1 MIQRSQTFAKILNM
15 LSDVLLIF
23 LAYPAAVALRF
34 DVLGGVVSVPLTS
47 GRMLAAAFAYS
58 VAVVFL
64 YACAGVYTGVRFR
77 RRGRLYAIV
86 AVNTAA
92 ALAAAALL
100 FAARLVD
107 FSRWTLVF
115 LWLLSSLFVLGKHRL
130 VGFVIGRVMAAGRSV
145 RHVAIVG
152 NGRLAEQFVRD
163 VQAAPELGV
172 VVDGYISGVERDGL
186 GERLGS
192 YEELQSILLD
202 HPLDCLV
209 VALEA
214 HETRFMRYVLMAAER
229 EGIRVELI
237 PFYNDYIPTHPTV
250 EVVGR
255 TKMMNLNA
263 TPLDSPGWAFVKRT
277 MDVVGAVCILV
288 LTSPVMV
295 IAAVGVKLTSPGPVL
310 FTQERVGRNRRPF
323 KMLKFRSMRA
333 DADHTGWTTGADPRK
348 TRFGSVIRKLSI
360 DELPQLFNVL
370 AGHMSLIGPR
380 PELPRYVRQFRDEVP
395 RYLVR
400 QQVRPGMTGWAQIH
414 GLRGDTSIEARVEY
428 DIWYIENWSVGLD
441 LRILLRTVC
450 GGFLNNETIIP
461 APASAPRT
469 ADGEAAQAADGAAS
483 GKR

>member
-1 MIQRSQTFAKILNM
+1 MIQKNQTFAKSLNM
-15 LSDVLLIF
+15 VSDVLLIF
-23 LAYPAAVALRF
+23 LAYLAAVALRF
-34 DVLGGVVSVPLTS
+34 DVLSGVVSVPLKS
-47 GRMLAAAFAYS
+47 GRMLAAAFAYG

-64 YACAGVYTGVRFR
+64 YAVAGVYAQVQFR

-92 ALAAAALL
+92 ALAAAALF
-100 FAARLVD
+100 FAARFVD
-107 FSRWTLVF
+107 FSRWALVF
-115 LWLLSSLFVLGKHRL
+115 LWLLSNLFVIAKHWL
-130 VGFVIGRVMAAGRSV
+130 VGFVIGRVTAAGRNA
-145 RHVAIVG
+145 RHVAVIG

-163 VQAAPELGV
+163 IQAAPELGV
-172 VVDGYISGVERDGL
+172 VVDGYISGAERDGL

-192 YEELQSILLD
+192 YEQLETILLV

-237 PFYNDYIPTHPTV
+237 PFYSEYIPPHPSV
-250 EVVGR
+250 EVVGK

-263 TPLDSPGWAFVKRT
+263 TPLDDPGRAFVKRA
-277 MDVVGAVCILV
+277 MDIVGALLILV
-288 LTSPVMV
+288 VTSPLML
-295 IAAVGVKLTSPGPVL
+295 IAAVGVKLTSPGPIL
-310 FTQERVGRNRRPF
+310 LKQERVGRNKKPF

-370 AGHMSLIGPR
+370 AGHMSLVGPR
-380 PELPRYVRQFRDEVP
+380 PELPRYVRRFRDEVP

-450 GGFLNNETIIP
+450 GGFLNNETLAPP
-461 APASAPRT
+461 AAAKAQR
-469 ADGEAAQAADGAAS
+469 ADGDAS
-483 GKR
+483 DPR